1 MIAGRKS
8 RVRIESQLDVTEPDG
23 AVETELLGGRI
34 MRDEQ
39 YESSALVAAVFGGL
53 LAALVGGAIWALIAV
68 KTDYE
73 IGFAAWG
80 IGALAGFA
88 VVFFARGRKGLPLQ
102 VIAVATSLLGILL
115 GKYGAYWWELKS
127 AVEEQL
133 GKEAAAQFSLFSSE
147 VMRFFKQDFR
157 AVFGGYDLLWVA
169 FAVFSAWKIPRPAR
183 IEPPLALDEGETQ
196 MVDPSSPRS

>member
-8 RVRIESQLDVTEPDG
+8 RAGIESHLDVTEPDG

-53 LAALVGGAIWALIAV
+53 LAALVGGSIWALIAV

-102 VIAVATSLLGILL
+102 VIAVAASLLGILL
-115 GKYGAYWWELKS
+115 GKYGTYWWELKS

-183 IEPPLALDEGETQ
+183 IEPPPARDEREPIPG
-196 MVDPSSPRS
+196 S